1 MNNLKRLIAVMM
13 VLTIALCFAACGEAP
28 ATNGPTNAPATTAPT
43 TAPTTVPPTTNGPE
57 LDEPDYV
64 VYVVDQDGNPVA
76 GVMVQL
82 CDEGACYAPV
92 TTDDNGVAEFFME
105 KDIVG
110 AMTKVMMAAGYEF
123 STEYTMFAEGEN
135 TVTLTVTKTEG

>member
-1 MNNLKRLIAVMM
+1 MSWA
-13 VLTIALCFAACGEAP
+13 EAKW
-28 ATNGPTNAPATTAPT
+28 T
-43 TAPTTVPPTTNGPE
+43 
-57 LDEPDYV
+57 
-64 VYVVDQDGNPVA
+64 VDQILQKIGQAPNNMRAFNAFSVNKTSIGLNFLEPEDSYADGNLICSVA